1 LLELGLVEVVADV
14 AEVADLAEVADVE
27 VAPTG
32 VSCEDPVG

>member
-1 LLELGLVEVVADV
+1 MLELGLVEVVADV